1 MREVQ
6 ISQVISFRG
15 WYRRNWKTC
24 QVKA

>member
-15 WYRRNWKTC
+15 
-24 QVKA
+24 